1 MKYILSLLLSIVS
14 ISLLMANN
22 QSDNIGQVMMVG
34 MKGTSVNENSD
45 IVQQMKKYKI
55 GGIVLFPKT
64 EQYPDQNIENAKQ
77 LQKLTKDLHFY
88 AEKYG
93 IPKLL
98 IAVNEEGGVINGL
111 KPEKFPLIKQ
121 CADTGLNKSQ
131 KDIGN
136 LGDIAL
142 ANKQSKCIGEA
153 LKSYGIDINFAP
165 VAAIEINPESEVIAK
180 WGRSYG
186 NNIQQVTE
194 FLNPAI
200 KGYKETGIIPVMK
213 HFPGLGSAKANTDFG
228 GMVNIS
234 DTWQEQEGDAY
245 RNLISSGD
253 ATNMIMVSF
262 AMNTNLDKSGLP
274 AALSYK
280 MVTNLL
286 RNDMKY
292 DGLIMTDD
300 LNASAIMDYF
310 SRKQATYLAINAGNN
325 MLIFGGGLGYDATQE
340 TDTLYKNLKEL
351 YESDPAFKEKV
362 DKSVDK
368 ILEFKKSIN

>member
-131 KDIGN
+131 KDI
-136 LGDIAL
+136 
-142 ANKQSKCIGEA
+142 E
-153 LKSYGIDINFAP
+153 
-165 VAAIEINPESEVIAK
+165 
-180 WGRSYG
+180 
-186 NNIQQVTE
+186 
-194 FLNPAI
+194 
-200 KGYKETGIIPVMK
+200 
-213 HFPGLGSAKANTDFG
+213 
-228 GMVNIS
+228 
-234 DTWQEQEGDAY
+234 
-245 RNLISSGD
+245 
-253 ATNMIMVSF
+253 
-262 AMNTNLDKSGLP
+262 
-274 AALSYK
+274 
-280 MVTNLL
+280 
-286 RNDMKY
+286 
-292 DGLIMTDD
+292 
-300 LNASAIMDYF
+300 
-310 SRKQATYLAINAGNN
+310 
-325 MLIFGGGLGYDATQE
+325 
-340 TDTLYKNLKEL
+340 
-351 YESDPAFKEKV
+351 
-362 DKSVDK
+362 
-368 ILEFKKSIN
+368 ILEI